1 MEDTIHSKQPNT
13 HAAEPEQTSENQHTE
28 TMNTETMN
36 TETMNTETMNT
47 DNQYI
52 EQIDQLQQNAPQ
64 RFAKYTTGDTDVC
77 YTKEPCAGLP
87 QTVSPIS
94 PPSPGASSAEP
105 NTLTLCIQS
114 DPCCRTRKE
123 IMLREAPIYPE
134 KCARWTQRRELLNKR
149 TLNAL
154 LYQCKSVEVLAKY
167 LNCSKQQV
175 YAAMDFHNIPRARY
189 STSIRMKRSLGLRE

>member
-1 MEDTIHSKQPNT
+1 MEDTIHSKQPTT
-13 HAAEPEQTSENQHTE
+13 HAAEPEQTSENQ
-28 TMNTETMN
+28 NTEN
-36 TETMNTETMNT
+36 K
-47 DNQYI
+47 YI
-52 EQIDQLQQNAPQ
+52 EQMTQYQQNAQQ
-64 RFAKYTTGDTDVC
+64 RNAYAAGETVVC
-77 YTKEPCAGLP
+77 YTKEPSAGLP

-94 PPSPGASSAEP
+94 PPSPGASPAEP

-123 IMLREAPIYPE
+123 IMLREAPLYPE

-175 YAAMDFHNIPRARY
+175 YVAMDYHNIPRARY
-189 STSIRMKRSLGLRE
+189 SISIRMKRSLGLRE

>member
-1 MEDTIHSKQPNT
+1 MKNSIQSTQPNT
-13 HAAEPEQTSENQHTE
+13 HAADPEQTSENQYTE
-28 TMNTETMN
+28 TMNTEN
-36 TETMNTETMNT
+36 K
-47 DNQYI
+47 YI
-52 EQIDQLQQNAPQ
+52 EQMTQYQQNAQQ
-64 RFAKYTTGDTDVC
+64 RYAYAAGETVVC

-94 PPSPGASSAEP
+94 PPSPGASPAEP